1 MSRIEQLLT
10 DEQFDA
16 GVVDDNCDFCRQ
28 TAIDELVDYDMA
40 TITLTE
46 ARRLATRAILVDYYS
61 MTKEELKT
69 AYNAFK
75 GMQEC

>member
-16 GVVDDNCDFCRQ
+16 GVVDDDAFCRQ

-40 TITLTE
+40 MITLTE

-75 GMQEC
+75 EMQEC

>member
-16 GVVDDNCDFCRQ
+16 GVVDDDAFCRQ

-75 GMQEC
+75 ELQEC